1 MLRTGTAFHYGDGAV
16 AGVVPPVVEVAA
28 TPGVFAERRTQLTV
42 DQAMDEALAES
53 FPASDPPSWNPGI
66 ARPAAE
72 NSAAPAIDVSARD
85 FRQAASP
92 DAGEIELSGR
102 TTDQQTYA
110 QMLTSIAGISGI
122 ALLVP
127 FVILLVGLPV
137 ALSVRGLVEAIGWL
151 VALVSR

>member
-1 MLRTGTAFHYGDGAV
+1 MLRTGTAFHYGDGAI
-16 AGVVPPVVEVAA
+16 ARVVPPVGEDAA

-72 NSAAPAIDVSARD
+72 NPAAAAMDAPVRDGRPATSAG
-85 FRQAASP
+85 
-92 DAGEIELSGR
+92 AGEIHLSGR

-110 QMLTSIAGISGI
+110 HALISIAGVSGI

-137 ALSVRGLVEAIGWL
+137 ALSVRGLLEAVGWL
-151 VALVSR
+151 IALASR